1 MGRVQ
6 FSSFAQSCPTLCDIV
21 DCSMPGPPVLYQL
34 SEFNSHSYPSRRWCH
49 PTISSSVFPFS
60 SCLQSFPHQG
70 LLRWVSSSHQ
80 VNKVLE
86 FQLKH
91 QSFQWIFK
99 TDLLENG
106 LVGSP
111 CSPRDREIDKISLPE
126 RDDSKNFGVHYKN
139 FAKKKKTQR
148 VFSLPNQ
155 EKIECTHIAL

>member
-6 FSSFAQSCPTLCDIV
+6 FSSVAQSCPTLCDIV

-34 SEFNSHSYPSRRWCH
+34 SEFKSHSYPSRRWCH
-49 PTISSSVFPFS
+49 PIISSSVFPFS
-60 SCLQSFPHQG
+60 SCLKSFPHQG
-70 LLRWVSSSHQ
+70 LFGWVSSSHR

-111 CSPRDREIDKISLPE
+111 CSPRDREIDKISLLE

-139 FAKKKKTQR
+139 FAKKKDTVKS
-148 VFSLPNQ
+148 FFPS
-155 EKIECTHIAL
+155 